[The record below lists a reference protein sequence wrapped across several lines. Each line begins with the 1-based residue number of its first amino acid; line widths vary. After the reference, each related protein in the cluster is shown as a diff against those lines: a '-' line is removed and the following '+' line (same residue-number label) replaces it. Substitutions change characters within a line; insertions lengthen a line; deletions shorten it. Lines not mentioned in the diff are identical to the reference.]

1 VNRTIPFGTKTL
13 VMGIINVTPDSFYA
27 ESRTSNTER
36 AIERALKFEELG
48 ADIVDVGGESTR
60 PGSLGVDIDEEVRRV
75 IPVVEGIRR
84 RSSIYISVD
93 TYKPQVAALALDL
106 GVEMINDV
114 TGLGTA
120 ALHTPKR
127 TYAETP
133 PYESAPPVFGE
144 LMEWNELGS
153 LIAKRGAH
161 VILMH
166 MRGIPSNMQS
176 MTGYEDVVREV
187 SAELDR
193 AVGRALGAGI
203 GRDRIVL
210 DPGIGF
216 AKTAEQNLLLIRS
229 LHLLKKK
236 GYPICV
242 GLSRKSF
249 LGSYTDKQ
257 PEARLAATIAAN
269 AISIFKG
276 ADILRVHDVGEA
288 VDTARIVN
296 AIVGGVPGVPEQRE

>member
-1 VNRTIPFGTKTL
+1 VNRAIPFGIKTL

-27 ESRTSNTER
+27 GSRTSNTER
-36 AIERALKFEELG
+36 AIERALEFEELG

-60 PGSLGVDIDEEVRRV
+60 PGSLSVDVDEEIRRV

-84 RSSIYISVD
+84 QSSVFISVD
-93 TYKPQVAALALDL
+93 TYKPQVAARALDL

-120 ALHTPKR
+120 EL
-127 TYAETP
+127 YAPNQTHH
-133 PYESAPPVFGE
+133 ESPAPEGGE
-144 LMEWNELGS
+144 GTGWSELGS
-153 LIAKRGAH
+153 LIAKHGAH

-166 MRGIPSNMQS
+166 MRGIPANMQS
-176 MTGYEDVVREV
+176 LTGYEDVVREV
-187 SAELDR
+187 SEELDL
-193 AVGRALGAGI
+193 AVGRALRVGI

-216 AKTAEQNLLLIRS
+216 AKTAEQNLLLIRN
-229 LHLLKKK
+229 LHLLKDK
-236 GYPICV
+236 GYPLCV
-242 GLSRKSF
+242 GISRKSF
-249 LGSYTDKQ
+249 LGAYTDKQ
-257 PEARLAATIAAN
+257 PEGRLVATIAAN

-288 VDTARIVN
+288 VDTTRIVN
-296 AIVGGVPGVPEQRE
+296 AIVMGVPRTPEQRE